1 MARSLTLAI
10 AGDVMLGRLVNA
22 AIAQYGPAYP
32 WDGLVPLLRQPELFL
47 VNLEC
52 ALTRETALWH
62 DGEYKV
68 FYFRADPVAVET
80 LRIGRVDFV
89 SLANNHTLDF
99 GAAGLLETIAV
110 LDQAGIAHAGA
121 GADLAAARRPARL
134 QVGDTR
140 VSVVAFADYPEVW
153 AATPTTPG
161 INYTPVSLAPQDFA
175 AIERALAEARTDAD
189 LVVFSIHWGPN
200 MCARPTEAFRAFA
213 RRVIEAGADLFW
225 GHSAHVVQ
233 GIEIWQGKPIL
244 YDTGDF
250 VDDYAVDA
258 ALRNDLSAL
267 FLVEVTPPA
276 VTGLR
281 LVPVHIRNCQV
292 TLAKGADREWFVRRI
307 TELCAEMGTRVVAGP
322 EALEVALP
330 APAQSTGGAAS

>member
-32 WDGLVPLLRQPELFL
+32 WDGLLPLLRQPDLFL

-68 FYFRADPVAVET
+68 FYFRADPAAVET
-80 LRIGRVDFV
+80 LKLGRVDFV

-99 GAAGLLETIAV
+99 GTAGLLETIAV

-134 QVGDTR
+134 RVGDTR
-140 VSVVAFADYPEVW
+140 ISVVAFADYPAVW

-175 AIERALAEARTDAD
+175 AIEHALAEARTDAD

-200 MCARPTEAFRAFA
+200 MCA
-213 RRVIEAGADLFW
+213 
-225 GHSAHVVQ
+225 
-233 GIEIWQGKPIL
+233 
-244 YDTGDF
+244 
-250 VDDYAVDA
+250 
-258 ALRNDLSAL
+258 L
-267 FLVEVTPPA
+267 FLVEATPPA
-276 VTGLR
+276 LTGLR

-292 TLAKGADREWFVRRI
+292 TLAKGAAREWFVRRI
-307 TELCAEMGTRVVAGP
+307 TALCAEMGTRVVAGP
-322 EALEVALP
+322 EALTVALP
-330 APAQSTGGAAS
+330 APARLDGDAAP

>member
-32 WDGLVPLLRQPELFL
+32 WDGLLPLLRQPDLFL

-68 FYFRADPVAVET
+68 FYFRADPAAVET
-80 LRIGRVDFV
+80 LKLGRVDFV

-99 GAAGLLETIAV
+99 GTAGLLETIAV

-134 QVGDTR
+134 RVGDTR
-140 VSVVAFADYPEVW
+140 ISVVAFADYPAVW

-175 AIERALAEARTDAD
+175 AIEHALAEARTDAD

-200 MCARPTEAFRAFA
+200 MCARPTAAFRAFA

-267 FLVEVTPPA
+267 FLVEATPPA
-276 VTGLR
+276 LTGLR

-292 TLAKGADREWFVRRI
+292 TLAKGAAREWFVRRI
-307 TELCAEMGTRVVAGP
+307 TALCAEMGTRVVAGP
-322 EALEVALP
+322 EALTVALP
-330 APAQSTGGAAS
+330 APARLDGDAAP